1 MRSWRAIT
9 ACSGRYGAVVTSR
22 IVVLASGAGTLL
34 QALLDSSFVAPSIV
48 AVGSDVPDCG
58 ALVRARAAGVPAFCV
73 QPSSFSTRDEW
84 NAALLAELESCTPDL
99 VLSAGFM
106 RLIGPSVLDAFPGRI
121 INTHPALLPSFPGAH
136 GVRDALAYG
145 VKVTGCTVHLVDA
158 GVDTGEIIAQKAV
171 DVLPTDDES
180 SLHERIKALERSL
193 LVEVLLRF
201 LATGNLRNHPNGV
214 S

>member
-1 MRSWRAIT
+1 MD
-9 ACSGRYGAVVTSR
+9 SR
-22 IVVLASGAGTLL
+22 IVVLASGSGTLL

-73 QPSSFSTRDEW
+73 QPSAFATRDEW
-84 NAALLAELESCTPDL
+84 NAALLTSLESFTPSL
-99 VLSAGFM
+99 IVSAGFM
-106 RLIGPSVLDAFPGRI
+106 RLIGPSVLAAFPGQI

-145 VKVTGCTVHLVDA
+145 VKVTGCTVHFVDS
-158 GVDTGEIIAQKAV
+158 GVDTGEIIAQRAV
-171 DVLPTDDES
+171 PVLPSDDLA
-180 SLHERIKALERSL
+180 SLHERIKTQERSL